1 MTQEVQKYRLVS
13 IGPGIL
19 SIAKE
24 MGKVTSREPSMEHSL
39 TSDPSDAREDPDKL
53 NMSPPA

>member
-1 MTQEVQKYRLVS
+1 MTQEVQKTRLVS

-19 SIAKE
+19 SIAKVDRQ
-24 MGKVTSREPSMEHSL
+24 GYITRTFNGAL